1 MRDKITNMVAVF
13 VPLAFI
19 GGYSQGGIGLAIGA
33 AVFWGIVFL
42 LVRPKY

>member
-1 MRDKITNMVAVF
+1 MRDKFANILAVF

-42 LVRPKY
+42 IVRPKY